1 MSTYY
6 IQEQNIALYARQM
19 LFMELLQNSTTHGS
33 DSDRAGAF
41 LEVSL
46 TVEETHFFRND
57 VNHFE
62 LEMICSYQKHNLF
75 C

>member
-19 LFMELLQNSTTHGS
+19 LFMELLQNRATHGS
-33 DSDRAGAF
+33 DSDRAEAF

-46 TVEETHFFRND
+46 RSRRNTFFQNR
-57 VNHFE
+57 VNYYE
-62 LEMICSYQKHNLF
+62 L
-75 C
+75 

>member
-33 DSDRAGAF
+33 HKNLAELF

-46 TVEETHFFRND
+46 NSWRST
-57 VNHFE
+57 
-62 LEMICSYQKHNLF
+62 CSPK
-75 C
+75 

>member
-33 DSDRAGAF
+33 DSDRAEAF

-46 TVEETHFFRND
+46 HSRRNTFFHNR
-57 VNHFE
+57 VNYYE
-62 LEMICSYQKHNLF
+62 L
-75 C
+75 